1 MNNILVKG
9 VQNFLGKEIPVVE
22 GGFSEN
28 QKVMLA
34 KTIAE
39 IHETRLLDINAKINE
54 HIDEFEIGVDLLDL
68 KNSNENLVPLL
79 DGIYTKQ
86 SISNSKNIY
95 LLSEQGYMLLVGFMK
110 IEKAKEIRKQ
120 LRREYFAIIDNA
132 RTTVK
137 SLENTTFQGNIDNL
151 VISKDG
157 IPITTSRVISE
168 VTGKEH
174 FHILR
179 DIRDEINK
187 LKEIHNPNLDSELI
201 INDFKETTYL
211 AENGQVYTQYE
222 LGEMATMQLMLKYST
237 EYRAKFIIAFQKMKT
252 AMLNMFKAKVLD
264 DVLPQNNKLRQ
275 YIYVIKNPLNETVK
289 IGVAQ
294 DVDKRIKQ
302 LQTGAGIELELIYK
316 SMICSNAF
324 AIERD
329 VHEHFKEYR
338 TFGEWFKVN
347 PEIVIDFLEKQ
358 DFILKSEYMKYI
370 SIKNGI
376 IKNN

>member
-110 IEKAKEIRKQ
+110 TEKAKEIRKQ
-120 LRREYFAIIDNA
+120 LRREYFAMREIINSNEQLKASLLLSIYNGGQNGILASKQLTELEIKEATKPLLDKIDTIEPLADKYNIYLDA
-132 RTTVK
+132 NGLTDITSFSK
-137 SLENTTFQGNIDNL
+137 SL
-151 VISKDG
+151 G
-157 IPITTSRVISE
+157 IKGLGRNNMYKWLRNNGYLMKNNEPYQKYITQ
-168 VTGKEH
+168 
-174 FHILR
+174 
-179 DIRDEINK
+179 
-187 LKEIHNPNLDSELI
+187 EL
-201 INDFKETTYL
+201 
-211 AENGQVYTQYE
+211 
-222 LGEMATMQLMLKYST
+222 
-237 EYRAKFIIAFQKMKT
+237 
-252 AMLNMFKAKVLD
+252 
-264 DVLPQNNKLRQ
+264 
-275 YIYVIKNPLNETVK
+275 
-289 IGVAQ
+289 
-294 DVDKRIKQ
+294 
-302 LQTGAGIELELIYK
+302 
-316 SMICSNAF
+316 
-324 AIERD
+324 
-329 VHEHFKEYR
+329 
-338 TFGEWFKVN
+338 
-347 PEIVIDFLEKQ
+347 
-358 DFILKSEYMKYI
+358 FILKPNGEHKNKDGE
-370 SIKNGI
+370 SIPDFKTYLTKKGVNYLLEKFINNGI

>member
-110 IEKAKEIRKQ
+110 TEKAKEIRKQ
-120 LRREYFAIIDNA
+120 LRREYFAMREIINSNEQLKASLLLSIYNGGQGGILASKQLTELEVKEATKPLLDKIDTIEPLADKYNIYLDVNGL
-132 RTTVK
+132 TDITSFSK
-137 SLENTTFQGNIDNL
+137 SL
-151 VISKDG
+151 G
-157 IPITTSRVISE
+157 IKGLGRNNMYKWLRNNGYLMKNNEPYQKYITQ
-168 VTGKEH
+168 
-174 FHILR
+174 
-179 DIRDEINK
+179 
-187 LKEIHNPNLDSELI
+187 EL
-201 INDFKETTYL
+201 
-211 AENGQVYTQYE
+211 
-222 LGEMATMQLMLKYST
+222 
-237 EYRAKFIIAFQKMKT
+237 
-252 AMLNMFKAKVLD
+252 
-264 DVLPQNNKLRQ
+264 
-275 YIYVIKNPLNETVK
+275 
-289 IGVAQ
+289 
-294 DVDKRIKQ
+294 
-302 LQTGAGIELELIYK
+302 
-316 SMICSNAF
+316 
-324 AIERD
+324 
-329 VHEHFKEYR
+329 
-338 TFGEWFKVN
+338 
-347 PEIVIDFLEKQ
+347 
-358 DFILKSEYMKYI
+358 FILKPNGEHKNKDGE
-370 SIKNGI
+370 SIPDFKTYLTKKGVNYLLEKFINNGI